1 MGKQLITVR
10 TNWNRREF
18 INNMSKKYAIGVDY
32 GTESGRA
39 LLVDLS
45 NGAEVS
51 THVTPYPH
59 NVIDEKLPVSGKK
72 LEPDWALQHPAD
84 YIEVLKRSVPAVI
97 KESGVDPADI
107 IGLGIDFTACTM
119 LPIDANGAPLCFDEE
134 LMDNPHAWVKL
145 WKHHAAQDE
154 ANLINEIAAKRGE
167 AFLPLYGGK
176 ISSEWMIAKI
186 WQILN
191 EAPEIYD
198 RTDLFLEAT
207 DWVIF
212 SLTGNKLRNSCTAG
226 YKAIWHKENGY
237 PSRDFFKALDPRLE
251 ELTSTKLRG
260 EVVPL
265 GTKAGEL
272 TAEMAALIGL
282 RAGTAI
288 AVGNVDAHAAVP
300 AVGVVTP
307 GKLVM
312 AMGTSICHMLL
323 GTEEKQV
330 EGMCGV
336 VEDGII
342 PGFLGYEAGQSAV
355 GDIFAW
361 YVDEAV
367 PAYVLEAADREGVS
381 VHEWLEQRA
390 AAFKPG
396 ETGLLALDWWNGNRS
411 VLVDTDLTGL
421 LVGCTLLTKPEQIYR
436 TLLEATAFGTRKIVD
451 AFHGNGVDVDE
462 LYACGGL
469 PQRNRLLMQI
479 YADVTNREI
488 KIADSKQTPA
498 LGAAMFGAVAA
509 GAENGGY
516 ASIVEAAQ
524 KMARVRDET
533 FKPIPENV
541 AVYDKLYA
549 EYSKL
554 HDYFGR
560 GANDVMKALKA
571 IREEAIS

>member
-1 MGKQLITVR
+1 M
-10 TNWNRREF
+10 N
-18 INNMSKKYAIGVDY
+18 KKYAIGVDY

-39 LLVDLS
+39 VLVDLS
-45 NGAEVS
+45 NGDEVAD
-51 THVTPYPH
+51 HVTSYSH
-59 NVIDEKLPVSGKK
+59 NVIDERLPDSGVK
-72 LEPDWALQHPAD
+72 LEHDWALQHPGD
-84 YIEVLKRSVPAVI
+84 YIEVLKRSIPSVM
-97 KESGVDPADI
+97 KMSNVDIADV

-119 LPIDANGAPLCFDEE
+119 LPVDDAGVPLCFHPE
-134 LMDNPHAWVKL
+134 LKDQPHSWVKL

-154 ANLINEIAAKRGE
+154 ANRINALAEERGE
-167 AFLPLYGGK
+167 AFLPRYGGK
-176 ISSEWMIAKI
+176 ISSEWMLAKV

-191 EAPEIYD
+191 EAPELYG

-207 DWVIF
+207 DWVI
-212 SLTGNKLRNSCTAG
+212 SQMTGNIVRNSCTAG
-226 YKAIWHKENGY
+226 YKSNWHKRDGY
-237 PSRDFFKALDPRLE
+237 PSSSFLRALDPRLE
-251 ELTSTKLRG
+251 NLYETKLRS

-272 TAEMAALIGL
+272 TAEMAASIGL
-282 RAGTAI
+282 KPGTAI

-300 AVGVVTP
+300 GVGVVTP

-342 PGFLGYEAGQSAV
+342 PGYFGYEAGQSAV

-361 YVDEAV
+361 YIEQGV
-367 PAYVLEAADREGVS
+367 PAYVHEAAQQGGIS

-390 AAFKPG
+390 SVYKPG

-411 VLVDTDLTGL
+411 VLVDTDLTGVIL
-421 LVGCTLLTKPEQIYR
+421 GLNLSTKPEEIYR
-436 TLLEATAFGTRKIVD
+436 ALLESTAFGTRKIID
-451 AFHGNGVDVDE
+451 AFHDHDVKIEE

-469 PQRNRLLMQI
+469 PQRNKLLMQI

-488 KIADSKQTPA
+488 KVAASKQTPA

-509 GAENGGY
+509 GKDKGGY
-516 ASIVEAAQ
+516 NNIIDAANQ
-524 KMARVRDET
+524 MARVREET
-533 FKPIPENV
+533 FKPIPKNV
-541 AVYDKLYA
+541 RIYEQLYH
-549 EYSKL
+549 EYSQL

-560 GANDVMKALKA
+560 GINDVMKRLKKGTHK
-571 IREEAIS
+571 ENYEK